1 MSERERARLERE
13 MKFVRRFLP
22 VILCAGWLVSFA
34 QDGQQKINA
43 ADLDLATRVRQS
55 IIADKSL
62 STEAHNLKVISRNG
76 VVTLKG
82 PVHSEDEKRAV
93 MSKAIEVVGTRTRVS
108 NQMSV
113 RP

>member
-1 MSERERARLERE
+1 
-13 MKFVRRFLP
+13 MKFVRRFLL
-22 VILCAGWLVSFA
+22 VMLCSGWLIAFA
-34 QDGQQKINA
+34 QEPTAGQQKINA

-55 IIADKSL
+55 IVTDKSL

-76 VVTLKG
+76 LVTLKG
-82 PVHSEDEKRAV
+82 PVHSEDEKRAI
-93 MSKAIEVVGTRTRVS
+93 MSKAIEVVGARTRVS

>member
-1 MSERERARLERE
+1 
-13 MKFVRRFLP
+13 MKFLRYFLP
-22 VILCAGWLVSFA
+22 IMLCGGVFA
-34 QDGQQKINA
+34 QSGRETTNA
-43 ADLDLATRVRQS
+43 SDRNLATRVHQA
-55 IIADKSL
+55 IFADKSL

-82 PVHSEDEKRAV
+82 PVHSEDEKKAV
-93 MSKAIEVVGTRTRVS
+93 MSKAIEVVGARTRVS

>member
-1 MSERERARLERE
+1 M
-13 MKFVRRFLP
+13 
-22 VILCAGWLVSFA
+22 LCGGVFA
-34 QDGQQKINA
+34 QSVQPTTNA
-43 ADLDLATRVRQS
+43 ADRNLATKVHQA
-55 IIADKSL
+55 ILADKSL
-62 STEAHNLKVISRNG
+62 STEAHNLKVISQNG

-82 PVHSEDEKRAV
+82 PVHSENEKKAV

>member
-1 MSERERARLERE
+1 

-22 VILCAGWLVSFA
+22 VILCGGWLVAFAFA
-34 QDGQQKINA
+34 QEGQQKINA
-43 ADLDLATRVRQS
+43 ADRDLAMRIHQT

-62 STEAHNLKVISRNG
+62 STDAHNLKVISRNG

-82 PVHSEDEKRAV
+82 PVHSEDEKKAV
-93 MSKAIEVVGTRTRVS
+93 MSKAIEVVGARTRVS

-113 RP
+113 KP

>member
-1 MSERERARLERE
+1 
-13 MKFVRRFLP
+13 MKFLRYFLP
-22 VILCAGWLVSFA
+22 IMLCGGVFA
-34 QDGQQKINA
+34 QSGRETTNASDGN
-43 ADLDLATRVRQS
+43 LATRVHQA
-55 IIADKSL
+55 IFADKSL

-82 PVHSEDEKRAV
+82 PVHSEDEKKAV

>member
-1 MSERERARLERE
+1 M
-13 MKFVRRFLP
+13 
-22 VILCAGWLVSFA
+22 LCGSVFA
-34 QDGQQKINA
+34 QSGPRTTNA
-43 ADLDLATRVRQS
+43 TDRNLATRVHQA
-55 IIADKSL
+55 ILADKAL
-62 STEAHNLKVISRNG
+62 STEAHNLKVISQNG

>member
-1 MSERERARLERE
+1 

-22 VILCAGWLVSFA
+22 IILCGAWLVAFA
-34 QDGQQKINA
+34 QEPGQQKINA
-43 ADLDLATRVRQS
+43 ADLDLAKRVRQS

-82 PVHSEDEKRAV
+82 PVHSEDEKKAV
-93 MSKAIEVVGTRTRVS
+93 MSKAIEVVGSRTRVS

>member
-1 MSERERARLERE
+1 M
-13 MKFVRRFLP
+13 
-22 VILCAGWLVSFA
+22 LCGGWLVAFA
-34 QDGQQKINA
+34 QEPDSTKTNNLNEPTAGQQKINA

-76 VVTLKG
+76 LVTLKG
-82 PVHSEDEKRAV
+82 PVHSEDEKKAV
-93 MSKAIEVVGTRTRVS
+93 MAKAIEVVGARTRVS

>member
-1 MSERERARLERE
+1 

-22 VILCAGWLVSFA
+22 LMLCSGWLILFA
-34 QDGQQKINA
+34 QEPDNSKSPQKIAA
-43 ADLDLATRVRQS
+43 ADRDLALRVHQI

-62 STEAHNLKVISRNG
+62 STYAHNLKVISRNG

-93 MSKAIEVVGTRTRVS
+93 MSKAIEAVGSKTRVS

>member
-1 MSERERARLERE
+1 MIERE
-13 MKFVRRFLP
+13 MKFVRPFLP
-22 VILCAGWLVSFA
+22 VILCAGWLVAFA
-34 QDGQQKINA
+34 QEGQQKINS
-43 ADLDLATRVRQS
+43 ADRDLATRIHQTLL
-55 IIADKSL
+55 ADKSL

-82 PVHSEDEKRAV
+82 PVHSEDEKKAV
-93 MSKAIEVVGTRTRVS
+93 MSKAVEVVGSRTRVS